1 MPYGIL
7 SLVKT
12 AAAGWWNDRAMSLG
26 ASISF
31 FTVFSLA
38 PMLLA
43 AISVAGL
50 LFGRQAAQGAVV
62 AELGGLA
69 GDEAA
74 QAIDAMIANV
84 STFGTGAIGTAIG
97 AVTFLILATGAF
109 VEIQDSLNL
118 IWKAK
123 PTHTGIWAFV
133 RTRILSLALVIGAG
147 FILLVSLLLDA
158 AIGAAGRYLGFGVS
172 GAAAALGIVNGAVAL
187 LMATLLFAAIFKV
200 LPAVR
205 LAWRDVWTG
214 ALVTAVAFTLG
225 KVVIGLYIGRSGMAS
240 AFGAAA
246 SVITI
251 MLWIYYSS
259 LILLFGAE
267 FTKAFAESRGSR
279 VGRRTGDTS

>member
-1 MPYGIL
+1 MGTWFEFPRLLRI
-7 SLVKT
+7 
-12 AAAGWWNDRAMSLG
+12 AALGWWNDGAMSLG

-84 STFGTGAIGTAIG
+84 STFGTGAIGAVIG
-97 AVTFLILATGAF
+97 VVTFLILATGAF

-123 PTHTGIWAFV
+123 P
-133 RTRILSLALVIGAG
+133 
-147 FILLVSLLLDA
+147 
-158 AIGAAGRYLGFGVS
+158 
-172 GAAAALGIVNGAVAL
+172 
-187 LMATLLFAAIFKV
+187 
-200 LPAVR
+200 
-205 LAWRDVWTG
+205 
-214 ALVTAVAFTLG
+214 
-225 KVVIGLYIGRSGMAS
+225 
-240 AFGAAA
+240 
-246 SVITI
+246 
-251 MLWIYYSS
+251 
-259 LILLFGAE
+259 
-267 FTKAFAESRGSR
+267 
-279 VGRRTGDTS
+279 